1 LHSRRTKGR
10 FIVPVNQP
18 ALDQSNRTLTAAD
31 LGFQSAGVLS
41 WSKTIAG
48 HPVLFRILRGVEQ
61 LTAVEFMQRE
71 SLGLSDLDM
80 LAGSALVSCVE
91 TGGDVIGAF
100 LENSDGGLAGLC
112 VGYGGYVNR
121 RPRILSEI
129 LTVRPGMRAF
139 GFGAELK
146 KLQAAIALKRGFVEI
161 VWTVDPL
168 RAPNARLN
176 IEKLGATCDEYEENR
191 YGQAFGEGFYG
202 NMPSDRL
209 HMTWAITSPAVHDRL
224 LGRVPPLTLADVEDL
239 EHFSPN
245 RADVERALVYLP
257 SDIDELLANDAN
269 ATLRWRLTL
278 RETLPVA
285 FVSGYAITGFVRDV
299 DLEKGLSAYVITKRS
314 RAPGS

>member
-1 LHSRRTKGR
+1 VS
-10 FIVPVNQP
+10 VNQAAP
-18 ALDQSNRTLTAAD
+18 DQSNATLTAAD
-31 LGFQSAGVLS
+31 LGFQSVGALS

-48 HPVLFRILRGVEQ
+48 HTVLFRILRGVDQ
-61 LTAVEFMQRE
+61 LAAAEFMQRE
-71 SLGLSDLDM
+71 SLGLSDLDL

-100 LENSDGGLAGLC
+100 LEDSDGGLAGLC

-139 GFGAELK
+139 GFGTELK
-146 KLQAAIALKRGFVEI
+146 KLQAAIALTRGFVEI

-176 IEKLGATCDEYEENR
+176 IEKLGATCEDYEEDR

-209 HMTWAITSPAVHDRL
+209 HMTWDIASPAVHDRL
-224 LGRVPPLTLADVEDL
+224 LGRVPPLTLADIEDL

-245 RADVERALVYLP
+245 RTDAERALVYLP
-257 SDIDELLANDAN
+257 SDIDELLASDQN
-269 ATLRWRLTL
+269 AALRWRLTL

-285 FVSGYAITGFVRDV
+285 FAMGYAITGFVRDV
-299 DLEKGLSAYVITKRS
+299 GREKGLSAYLLTQ
-314 RAPGS
+314 RARASGS